1 MKILLISDREEPY
14 LWDYYKPGRLSDY
27 DLILA
32 AGDLKAAYLEFLVTM
47 ANKPLIYVHGNH
59 DGRYESRPP
68 EGCECADDKLLTVN
82 GLRILGLGGSGWYGG
97 GVYQYTE
104 RQMQRRIRRL
114 RWKIRRAGG
123 VDIILT
129 HAPARGY
136 GDDDSPAHRGFEAF
150 LPLIDRLQPR
160 YFIHGHVH
168 LNYSNRSCRVYHRGE
183 TTIINAFGRCVI
195 DTEQEAELS
204 ETMKKP
210 TV

>member
-32 AGDLKAAYLEFLVTM
+32 AGDLKANYLEFLVTM
-47 ANKPLIYVHGNH
+47 ARCPLVYVHGNH
-59 DGRYESRPP
+59 DGLYESRPP
-68 EGCECADDKLLTVN
+68 EGCDCADDKLLTVK

-97 GVYQYTE
+97 GSFQYTE
-104 RQMQRRIRRL
+104 RQMEKRIRRL

-136 GDDDSPAHRGFEAF
+136 GDDDTPAHRGFEAF
-150 LPLIDRLQPR
+150 LPLIDKLQPR

-168 LNYSNRSCRVYHRGE
+168 LNYSNQSCRVYQRGE
-183 TTIINAFGRCVI
+183 TTIINAFGRYVI
-195 DTEQEAELS
+195 DI
-204 ETMKKP
+204 
-210 TV
+210 